1 MSAAG
6 QSSATSSTGS
16 VRWTRHRIL
25 LVGYLLC
32 LPAFATV
39 IGLLAWPL
47 VFDVGTSLTDAS
59 GFEPSGHF
67 IGLGNFGAILADPE
81 YWEAAR
87 NTSELILLTASAQL
101 VVGVLTGVL
110 LWWRFWGRSLI
121 FLAVF
126 VPWAFPSSFSAFAW
140 YWLMTPPFVSF
151 YTHQALQVRFWLEGV
166 FGYGSWAVLSIA
178 LMSVWR
184 GSSIIAIFTLAGFNA
199 IPEELLAYG
208 RLEAGNAWRF
218 FWRVM
223 VPLNRRFLLLGMLV
237 AAVVS
242 YMDFVSVYIE
252 TGGRITFPI
261 IGTLAYQQMFYGGRT
276 GYASALTVTQLPI
289 AFALAW
295 IGLRWLDRPPRSTL
309 PEPEAPSPSR
319 PPPGIPAR
327 AVKAKGASR
336 ARTSLSWRRRRRALA
351 GAGLL
356 AALAV
361 FVFHIFPLYYTAIQA
376 VRPLNEFP
384 LGQIFWAY
392 HPNWDNV
399 AEALSRPRF
408 WQWSENTL
416 IVFAVV
422 LLVSLTVSL
431 MAGYSLARF
440 ELPGAAWLARLMF
453 CAYFV
458 PQLAIMIPIFQIYGR
473 TGLDNTLLGIIL
485 LYLTLTVPF
494 ATWLF
499 FAYFQGLDLEIEQH
513 AWLDGTRWQAFRHV
527 VLPMS
532 WPVVIAASLFSIGM
546 MGSDIVYASAFTLT
560 NGSKTLIAGLGIT
573 AIELDEW
580 ANVNASLLVAS
591 LPIVIG
597 CAALGRYYVAGLRA
611 ALIEGA

>member
-1 MSAAG
+1 MSAMD
-6 QSSATSSTGS
+6 QSSAAFSTNGL
-16 VRWTRHRIL
+16 RWSRRQIL
-25 LVGYLLC
+25 LTGYLLC
-32 LPAFATV
+32 LPAFAAV

-47 VFDVGTSLTDAS
+47 AFDVGISLTDAS
-59 GFEPSGHF
+59 GFEPSGRF
-67 IGLGNFGAILADPE
+67 IGLGNFAAIVADTE
-81 YWEAAR
+81 YREAAGY
-87 NTSELILLTASAQL
+87 TLLLILLTATAQL

-166 FGYGSWAVLSIA
+166 FGYGAWAVLSIA
-178 LMSVWR
+178 LMSIWR

-208 RLEAGNAWRF
+208 RLEAGSVWRF
-218 FWRVM
+218 FWQVM
-223 VPLNRRFLLLGMLV
+223 VPLNRRFLLLGLLV
-237 AAVVS
+237 AVVIS

-261 IGTLAYQQMFYGGRT
+261 VGTLAYQQMFYRGQT

-295 IGLRWLDRPPRSTL
+295 LGLRWLDRPPRSTVRGAVTPPLSKL
-309 PEPEAPSPSR
+309 PAP
-319 PPPGIPAR
+319 IPAR
-327 AVKAKGASR
+327 ALKRTAR
-336 ARTSLSWRRRRRALA
+336 ARTALSWRRRRRALT

-361 FVFHIFPLYYTAIQA
+361 FVFHVFPLYYTAVQA
-376 VRPLNEFP
+376 VRPLKEFP

-392 HPNWDNV
+392 HPELDNV
-399 AEALSRPRF
+399 AEALSRPVF
-408 WQWSENTL
+408 WQWSGNTL
-416 IVFAVV
+416 IVFSVV
-422 LLVSLTVSL
+422 LLVTLTVSL

-440 ELPGAAWLARLMF
+440 ELPGAAWLARVMF

-458 PQLAIMIPIFQIYGR
+458 PQLAIVIPIFQIYGP

-485 LYLTLTVPF
+485 LYLTLTIPF

-499 FAYFQGLDLEIEQH
+499 FAYFQGLDREIEQH

-532 WPVVIAASLFSIGM
+532 WPVVIAAGLFAIGM

-560 NGSKTLIAGLGIT
+560 NSSKTLIAGLGIT

-580 ANVNASLLVAS
+580 ANVNASLLAAS
-591 LPIVIG
+591 LPIVVA

-611 ALIEGA
+611 ALVEGA